1 MKAKSMAGLEIFFII
16 TNIIVIV
23 SHKKYFT
30 IMQKNILIIGCNS
43 AIGKEVIKL
52 STQQGDNII
61 ATSRSPI
68 DISVNQFIQLDPNGD
83 LSDLDSLP
91 ESIDGLLYCPGSISL
106 KSIQRMDISD
116 IREDL
121 SINFE
126 GAFNIIKKVLPNLK
140 KDNGASVV
148 FISSVA
154 ANTGMTF
161 HSSIAASKSALEG
174 FARSISAELAPRV
187 AVNCIAPSL
196 TDTPMAEHLID
207 NEKKLKSSEEKHPLN
222 TIGDPTRIA
231 TVIYNLFSAKD
242 NWITGQTINIDGGL
256 STLR

>member
-1 MKAKSMAGLEIFFII
+1 
-16 TNIIVIV
+16 
-23 SHKKYFT
+23 
-30 IMQKNILIIGCNS
+30 MQKNILIIGS
-43 AIGKEVIKL
+43 SSQIGREVIKL
-52 STQQGDNII
+52 SSAKGDNVF

-68 DISVNQFIQLDPNGD
+68 DIPVKKFIQLDPNED

-91 ESIDGLLYCPGSISL
+91 ESIDALVYCPGSISL

-116 IREDL
+116 IREDFR
-121 SINFE
+121 INFE

-140 KDNGASVV
+140 RDDGASVV
-148 FISSVA
+148 FVSSVA

-161 HSSIAASKSALEG
+161 HSSISASKAALEG
-174 FARSISAELAPRV
+174 FARSLSAELAPRV

-196 TDTPMAEHLID
+196 TDTPMAEHLI
-207 NEKKLKSSEEKHPLN
+207 NSESKLKSSKERHPLSV
-222 TIGDPTRIA
+222 IGDPENIA
-231 TVIYNLFSAKD
+231 RVIYNLFSAKE

>member
-1 MKAKSMAGLEIFFII
+1 
-16 TNIIVIV
+16 
-23 SHKKYFT
+23 
-30 IMQKNILIIGCNS
+30 MQKNILIIGCNS
-43 AIGKEVIKL
+43 TIGKEVIQL
-52 STQQGDNII
+52 STKQGDNII

-68 DISVNQFIQLDPNGD
+68 DVSVSHFIQLDPNGD

-154 ANTGMTF
+154 ANTG
-161 HSSIAASKSALEG
+161 
-174 FARSISAELAPRV
+174 
-187 AVNCIAPSL
+187 
-196 TDTPMAEHLID
+196 
-207 NEKKLKSSEEKHPLN
+207 
-222 TIGDPTRIA
+222 
-231 TVIYNLFSAKD
+231 
-242 NWITGQTINIDGGL
+242 
-256 STLR
+256 